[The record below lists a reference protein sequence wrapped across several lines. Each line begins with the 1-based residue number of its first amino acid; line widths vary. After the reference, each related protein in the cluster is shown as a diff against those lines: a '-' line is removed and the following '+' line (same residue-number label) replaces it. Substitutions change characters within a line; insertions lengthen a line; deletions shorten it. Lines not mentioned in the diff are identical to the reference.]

1 MRIKIS
7 RHATKDK
14 RFAACHVVTTETF
27 VEHHTMTLVHSKVVT
42 LVLPAGLT
50 QLRKQYLLCQTR
62 PACLANCINTTYNL
76 KSLVLRVK
84 KEMPLLTATV
94 RHVSSPTSP
103 VQPFEACGNHRL
115 SNTSIPLPLQL
126 VSPSL
131 TLYHT
136 CIQTHVA
143 THVNQECT
151 LSRAVHGIH
160 VTLSL
165 ARVLNSNLSQI
176 YFGHCMRL
184 LSLFLKSCFSFSHC
198 IGVT

>member
-14 RFAACHVVTTETF
+14 RFAACHVVTVATF
-27 VEHHTMTLVHSKVVT
+27 GEHHTMTLVHSKVVT

-50 QLRKQYLLCQTR
+50 QLWTQYLLCQTR
-62 PACLANCINTTYNL
+62 PSCLANCINTTYDL
-76 KSLVLRVK
+76 KLLVLMVK

-103 VQPFEACGNHRL
+103 VQPLGNHRL

-126 VSPSL
+126 LSPSL
-131 TLYHT
+131 ALYHT
-136 CIQTHVA
+136 RIQTHIA
-143 THVNQECT
+143 THVNQERT
-151 LSRAVHGIH
+151 LSRAARGIH

-165 ARVLNSNLSQI
+165 ARNSNSLIYRKSI